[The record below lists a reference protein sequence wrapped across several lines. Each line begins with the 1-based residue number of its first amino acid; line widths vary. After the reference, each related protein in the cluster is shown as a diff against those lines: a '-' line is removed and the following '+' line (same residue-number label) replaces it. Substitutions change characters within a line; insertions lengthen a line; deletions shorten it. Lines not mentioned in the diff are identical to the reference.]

1 MQKVQKDEEKRKY
14 DYKNLSQSICI
25 CKLLMWLINEKI

>member
-1 MQKVQKDEEKRKY
+1 MQRNEEKQKY
-14 DYKNLSQSICI
+14 DCKSLNESAYI